1 MKLQVTRAVT
11 ARRTLGGMAEV
22 VLFHHSGGLT
32 PGFRSFADELRA
44 AGHTVHTPDLFEG
57 RTFTDVAEGVAF
69 AETFGEDEF
78 ARRAA
83 AAVADLPTDVVYGGA
98 SFGAARAAEQVLT
111 RAGARA
117 AFFLYG
123 AVAPSWWDATWP
135 AGVPAQAHQAE
146 VDPWREPEAEE
157 EFVATVPGADL
168 YVYPVTGHLFAEPGH
183 ADHDAEAAAL
193 ATQRVLALLSAV
205 DAAR

>member
-1 MKLQVTRAVT
+1 
-11 ARRTLGGMAEV
+11 MAEV

-32 PGFRSFADELRA
+32 AGFGAFADTLRA

-57 RTFTDVAEGVAF
+57 RTFAEVSDGVAYV
-69 AETFGEDEF
+69 ESLGEEFF

-83 AAVADLPTDVVYGGA
+83 VAAEDLPVQAVYGGA

-111 RAGARA
+111 RPGALA

-135 AGVPAQAHQAE
+135 RGVPAQAHQAE
-146 VDPWREPEAEE
+146 ADPWREVETER
-157 EFVATVPGADL
+157 EFLAAVPGAEL
-168 YVYPVTGHLFAEPGH
+168 FVYPTAGHLFAEPGH
-183 ADHDAEAAAL
+183 PDHDTASAEL
-193 ATQRVLALLSAV
+193 ATQRILEFLAAL
-205 DAAR
+205 R